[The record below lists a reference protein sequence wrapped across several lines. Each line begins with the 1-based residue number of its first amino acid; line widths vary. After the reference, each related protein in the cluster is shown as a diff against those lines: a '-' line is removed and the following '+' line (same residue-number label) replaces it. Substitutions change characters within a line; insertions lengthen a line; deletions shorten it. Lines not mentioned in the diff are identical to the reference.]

1 MLQKIDIMNSTL
13 HRWAIFLEKKGYLFE
28 RNDKNQ
34 RIFYKNDYDALTK
47 LKELLNNSVSFENVI
62 EVVVS
67 RIQND

>member
-1 MLQKIDIMNSTL
+1 MNSTL